1 MKIERIVPVL
11 HREYLDSLGGFNY
24 IGETETHFLVTV
36 IDREGYCNNV
46 VYALSKD
53 KYRVTYKKE

>member
-1 MKIERIVPVL
+1 MKEVIRIIPIL
-11 HREYLDSLGGFNY
+11 HEVYGGFNY

-53 KYRVTYKKE
+53 KFRVTYKKE

>member
-11 HREYLDSLGGFNY
+11 YKEYGGYNY

-36 IDREGYCNNV
+36 IDREGYCNSV
-46 VYALSKD
+46 VYALSKNE
-53 KYRVTYKKE
+53 YRVTYKKE